1 MIKNTII
8 IILLLLLL
16 ITFYAYMCLSTNM
29 IDFQKERMVHII
41 KKETEIKEKE
51 RKLLS
56 MGECN
61 DNLHKYKN
69 MIGRITT
76 DISRT
81 SHELINLTKYATQIN
96 TSINKDIIHR
106 NNPTRTIPENPIVS
120 IPENPTIS
128 GNEMYPD
135 ISGGI
140 PSEKVEQEMEHF
152 GVFENFA
159 ANIDELD
166 LVIEDEFI
174 TALD

>member
-29 IDFQKERMVHII
+29 MDFKKERMEHII

-51 RKLLS
+51 IKLLS
-56 MGECN
+56 MAECN

-76 DISRT
+76 DLTKASDDM
-81 SHELINLTKYATQIN
+81 NLLSKYATQIN
-96 TSINKDIIHR
+96 SSINKDINNR
-106 NNPTRTIPENPIVS
+106 NNPKQIISEKNIVS
-120 IPENPTIS
+120 NPENPTITITD
-128 GNEMYPD
+128 NK
-135 ISGGI
+135 IS
-140 PSEKVEQEMEHF
+140 PKKEEQEMEHF
-152 GVFENFA
+152 GVYENFA

-166 LVIEDEFI
+166 LPIEDGFI

>member
-29 IDFQKERMVHII
+29 MDFQKERMEHII
-41 KKETEIKEKE
+41 KKEKEIKEKE

-61 DNLHKYKN
+61 DNLHKYQN

-81 SHELINLTKYATQIN
+81 SHELNNLTKYATQIN
-96 TSINKDIIHR
+96 TSINKDINNR
-106 NNPTRTIPENPIVS
+106 NNPTRITPENPIV
-120 IPENPTIS
+120 PENPTVIIPE
-128 GNEMYPD
+128 NEVSP
-135 ISGGI
+135 
-140 PSEKVEQEMEHF
+140 EKEMEHF
-152 GVFENFA
+152 GVYENFA

-166 LVIEDEFI
+166 LPIEDGFI

>member
-29 IDFQKERMVHII
+29 MDFQKERMEHII
-41 KKETEIKEKE
+41 KKEKEIKEKE

-81 SHELINLTKYATQIN
+81 SHELNNLTKYATQIN
-96 TSINKDIIHR
+96 TSINKDINNR
-106 NNPTRTIPENPIVS
+106 NNPTRTTPENSIVTIPENPIIS
-120 IPENPTIS
+120 ENELSPGI
-128 GNEMYPD
+128 EM
-135 ISGGI
+135 S
-140 PSEKVEQEMEHF
+140 SEKAEQEMEHF
-152 GVFENFA
+152 GVYENFA

-166 LVIEDEFI
+166 LPIEDGFI

>member
-29 IDFQKERMVHII
+29 MDFQKERMEHII
-41 KKETEIKEKE
+41 KKEKEIKEKE

-61 DNLHKYKN
+61 DNLHKYQN

-81 SHELINLTKYATQIN
+81 SYELNNLTKYATQIN
-96 TSINKDIIHR
+96 TSINKDINNR
-106 NNPTRTIPENPIVS
+106 NNPTRITPENPIVS
-120 IPENPTIS
+120 IPENEVYPKIS
-128 GNEMYPD
+128 GE
-135 ISGGI
+135 I
-140 PSEKVEQEMEHF
+140 PSEKAEQEMEHF
-152 GVFENFA
+152 GVYENFA

-166 LVIEDEFI
+166 LPIEDGFI